1 MNEFE
6 NLKIRGGRNIAIK
19 VPFHLYNQTIEF
31 YRDILGLKVIE
42 ETRNGFQFKFGEVN
56 LYIDKVEHLSQ
67 AELWLEIHVNSVE
80 LASKYF
86 AAKKITRYDEI
97 EKLPEG
103 FKGFW
108 ILSPSN
114 IVHLISQNS

>member
-6 NLKIRGGRNIAIK
+6 KLKFGGGRNIAIK

-31 YRDILGLKVIE
+31 YRDILGLKVLE
-42 ETRNGFQFKFGEVN
+42 ENQNGFQFKFGEIS

-67 AELWLEIHVNSVE
+67 AEVWLEIRVNSIE

-86 AAKKITRYDEI
+86 DEKRITRCDKI
-97 EKLPEG
+97 EKLPKD

-108 ILSPSN
+108 VLSPSN
-114 IVHLISQNS
+114 IVHLISLGS